1 MSYDIAINKAWD
13 VLLKLKPDNFVSVK
27 LLADEYSLDLNAR
40 KVISLSCNVPAKDF
54 TAILILHY
62 LARKIKGIPELTGN
76 WLTFKE
82 LSAVEGYQAAFRQR
96 VIERILRKYGK
107 QPDTLFSV
115 LERLPGKKVNQADI
129 GIVLEVFEGVPVL
142 IELWK
147 PDEEFGAEAN
157 ILFDKSITEIFCIE
171 DIVVLAEFIAG
182 QL

>member
-1 MSYDIAINKAWD
+1 MSYDIAVNKAWD
-13 VLLKLKPDNFVSVK
+13 DLLKLKPNKLNLVK
-27 LLADEYSLDLNAR
+27 LLADEYSLDFNAC
-40 KVISLSCNVPAKDF
+40 KVISLSCNAPAKDF

-62 LARKIKGIPELTGN
+62 LVRKIKGLPELTGN

-82 LSAVEGYQAAFRQR
+82 LSAVEGYQSAFRQR

-107 QPDTLFSV
+107 QPEALFSV
-115 LERLPGKKVNQADI
+115 LERLPGKKVNQADV
-129 GIVLEVFEGVPVL
+129 GIVLEVFKGVPAL

-147 PDEEFGAEAN
+147 PDEEFAAEAN

-182 QL
+182 QV

>member
-13 VLLKLKPDNFVSVK
+13 EFLKLKPDKLVSVK
-27 LLADEYSLDLNAR
+27 LLADEYSLDFSAR

-62 LARKIKGIPELTGN
+62 LVSKIKGLPALTGN

-107 QPDTLFSV
+107 QPDALLSALDRF
-115 LERLPGKKVNQADI
+115 PGKRVDQADV
-129 GIVLEVFEGVPVL
+129 GIVLEVFEGVPAL
-142 IELWK
+142 IELWR
-147 PDEEFGAEAN
+147 PDEEFGCEAN
-157 ILFDKSITEIFCIE
+157 ILFDKSITGIFCIE